1 MVDRQAIE
9 SIAQKLI
16 SDKTDVNQSQ
26 ALAFLLEE
34 LLNQIAYSERKIFLQ
49 KQARGKD
56 KGNGHYDRT
65 LATSIGNLDISVPRV
80 RSGNFRPSIL
90 PPLYQRTHYSYKEL
104 LNTLM
109 INGYSDTNFY
119 HFFKALNLPYSR
131 TEVKKIKQ
139 DLLTRLDDFKTQE
152 IPSEVFAI
160 FIDAYH
166 CRMKIKNRVK
176 KVCLFV
182 IAAIDLEANKIP
194 IGFYLMEG
202 AETKE
207 KWLQVLNDLVNRG
220 LKKMML
226 VVSDDFPGLD
236 AAIKSLFPKAEH
248 QLCYIHLQRNVRR
261 NMSKQD
267 AKVFVSS
274 LTKLRMG
281 DYDFETACSL
291 FLELCERYE
300 KKYPAFIAYL
310 KKKAENYMAFF
321 KYPES
326 IRKFFYTTNI
336 SENINKQIE
345 RMRINLG
352 GYFQSREVLE
362 INVYLQFIRLENGR
376 WRKGVSELKAKLYEL
391 SQMFAQRYAVS

>member
-1 MVDRQAIE
+1 
-9 SIAQKLI
+9 
-16 SDKTDVNQSQ
+16 
-26 ALAFLLEE
+26 
-34 LLNQIAYSERKIFLQ
+34 
-49 KQARGKD
+49 
-56 KGNGHYDRT
+56 
-65 LATSIGNLDISVPRV
+65 
-80 RSGNFRPSIL
+80 
-90 PPLYQRTHYSYKEL
+90 
-104 LNTLM
+104 
-109 INGYSDTNFY
+109 
-119 HFFKALNLPYSR
+119 
-131 TEVKKIKQ
+131 
-139 DLLTRLDDFKTQE
+139 
-152 IPSEVFAI
+152 
-160 FIDAYH
+160 
-166 CRMKIKNRVK
+166 
-176 KVCLFV
+176 
-182 IAAIDLEANKIP
+182 
-194 IGFYLMEG
+194 
-202 AETKE
+202 
-207 KWLQVLNDLVNRG
+207 
-220 LKKMML
+220 
-226 VVSDDFPGLD
+226 
-236 AAIKSLFPKAEH
+236 
-248 QLCYIHLQRNVRR
+248 
-261 NMSKQD
+261 MSKQD